1 MTNAVMVTMIACR
14 LSRMPSLTVR
24 PSRKPERATGSDR
37 KRSII
42 PVCMSSAMPMP
53 DWMPANTIVCTRT
66 AGTTKS
72 L

>member
-1 MTNAVMVTMIACR
+1 
-14 LSRMPSLTVR
+14 MPSLTVR

-37 KRSII
+37 KRSIM
-42 PVCMSSAMPMP
+42 PVCMSSAIPIP